1 MPKQKSTHVDD
12 PAAVG
17 RRLRE
22 ARERA
27 RYSQRDLA
35 LPGCSA
41 AYISRIEAGARIP
54 SLQLL
59 RELGRRLGVSADFLA
74 TGTDLEPAEQRERAF
89 VEAEV
94 ALRLADRDHARELYS
109 EALRSA
115 GAGLERGRA
124 LAGLGQLAYEE
135 GDRREAIEVLEEAL
149 ALLGENAFA

>member
-17 RRLRE
+17 VRLRA

-27 RYSQRDLA
+27 GYSQRDLA
-35 LPGCSA
+35 FHGCSA

-59 RELGRRLGVSADFLA
+59 RELGRRLGVSADYLA
-74 TGTDLEPAEQRERAF
+74 TGDELTPAELRERAF

-94 ALRLADRDHARELYS
+94 ALRLADREQARELYRQ
-109 EALRSA
+109 ALESA
-115 GAGLERGRA
+115 SGPPERGRA
-124 LAGLGQLAYEE
+124 GTG
-135 GDRREAIEVLEEAL
+135 GGRV
-149 ALLGENAFA
+149 G